1 MWLAIWPFVYLD
13 FLISTYLLVVF
24 STYIHGCA
32 RIEPVIIADPN
43 KALSADLSPQYVKPV
58 KVYIY
63 K

>member
-1 MWLAIWPFVYLD
+1 MWLAIWPIVYLD
-13 FLISTYLLVVF
+13 FLISTY
-24 STYIHGCA
+24 HGCA

-43 KALSADLSPQYVKPV
+43 KALSADPSPQYVEPV